1 MKTNHGKAVHSSR
14 AAHKWVAKVND
25 LVIPM
30 PDRLVNETVLR
41 TQGSVPEDHVIL
53 RDHNDP
59 HDPVIPP
66 GSKVD
71 LAEGSEFYSVPK
83 CNVTPSR
90 PRCEVPA
97 KHVVTVDDKPGTF
110 VKTEQT
116 GRSLRDFFG
125 LVEAIDLI
133 WDLES
138 PNDQLIA
145 DEDAIDIRKG
155 NVFVTRRSSCE
166 IELVDITI
174 NGTVFPVTP
183 RNYAESEIRAIPE
196 PDIPATDELSQLIA
210 GQFKLI
216 ELNEIVEI
224 VGGEI
229 FASNAPSGGA
239 S

>member
-1 MKTNHGKAVHSSR
+1 MKANHGKAVHNRS
-14 AAHKWVAKVND
+14 AAHKRVAKVND
-25 LVIPM
+25 QVIPM
-30 PDRLVNETVLR
+30 PERHVNETVLR

-59 HDPVIPP
+59 LDPVIPP

-71 LAEGSEFYSVPK
+71 LAEGSEFYSVPR

-90 PRCEVPA
+90 PQCEAPA

-110 VKTEQT
+110 VKTGQT

-125 LVEAIDLI
+125 LIEAIDLI

-138 PNDQLIA
+138 PNGQLIN
-145 DEDAIDIRKG
+145 DEDPIDLKKG
-155 NVFVTRRSSCE
+155 NVFVTSRSKCE
-166 IELVDITI
+166 SKLVDITI
-174 NGTVFPVTP
+174 NGKVFSVSP
-183 RNYAESEIRAIPE
+183 REYTGSEIRTIPE

-216 ELNEIVEI
+216 ELNEIVKI

-239 S
+239 A